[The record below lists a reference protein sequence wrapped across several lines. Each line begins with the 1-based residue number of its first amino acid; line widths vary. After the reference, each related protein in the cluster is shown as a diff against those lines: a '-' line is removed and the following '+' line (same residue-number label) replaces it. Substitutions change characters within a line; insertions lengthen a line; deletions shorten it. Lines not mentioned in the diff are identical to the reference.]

1 MWTRNSA
8 PSLALALSLAFSLAI
23 LAVACTAQ
31 ASQAILRSDSDSDS
45 DSLDSSSSSSSSSS
59 RRGARPWSSSPRFA
73 VDYYPA
79 QWHASL
85 WHSDAKLMAR
95 SNITHVRI
103 SEFDWAMLE
112 PREGVFNWTLLD
124 ASLDAL
130 RAHGLK
136 VILGTPTATPPAWV
150 VRRYD
155 VLPRDEYLRQ
165 RHFGSRRHY
174 SFSSQ
179 HFRSLSSNI
188 TRALAK
194 RYGMHPAVDAWQLD
208 NELGCHNT
216 VRTYDLHATRAFQ
229 RWLARKYSDDIA
241 LLNEAQGR
249 AFWSEAYESF
259 EDVRAP
265 SLTVTEDNPA
275 LRMDWLRFSSEQ
287 VAEFAREQ
295 VDVIRRYSDR
305 PITTNF
311 FGSFEFDHHAFAKR
325 TGIDFVTWDS
335 YPLGYTEA
343 TPWVKE
349 QDKITFARTGRPD
362 AQSLHH
368 AIYRGVAGAARGQAS
383 GEWGVMEQ
391 QPGPVNWAP
400 ANPSP
405 ARGMIRL
412 WLLEIFAHGGSLANI
427 FRWRQ
432 VPFAQ
437 EQMHAGMMRPDNV
450 PDAAWHEQ
458 QAAARDV
465 RAMER
470 EGVLSRRPGGGDGD
484 GDAAAAAEEHPL
496 RWTLNR
502 TTPKVALVLDYT
514 APMLLE
520 VNPQG
525 GRWDTNTFKDYAFQ
539 YPELLT
545 EWYSALRRL
554 ALDVDVIGPDTSLAN
569 YTLVLVPTMP
579 IISSEFDQHLA
590 NYNGTAVF
598 GPRTASKTS
607 NVSIPHG
614 LAPSSGAL
622 RDRMPL
628 KVVRVES
635 LRKGLDDSVSLQ
647 QQQGAAAAA
656 TYAVDTWSEWLE
668 CERDNVRASEPS
680 PVLYHTYRAG
690 EAASCEHITSD
701 AKHTIY
707 LGYYARSNSLIPLF
721 ASLAARLRIQNVLD
735 RRPSA
740 SEDLGEYVR
749 LARYADTLFAFNYD
763 DKRTREV
770 LGVPSDAISIFGQ
783 EEQEDHTIGPAGVRA
798 WKLS

>member
-1 MWTRNSA
+1 MMMRCKMWTGSA
-8 PSLALALSLAFSLAI
+8 LSLALALLFSLAI
-23 LAVACTAQ
+23 LAVACTA
-31 ASQAILRSDSDSDS
+31 SQAILRSDNSDNSTTT
-45 DSLDSSSSSSSSSS
+45 SSSSA
-59 RRGARPWSSSPRFA
+59 RTRPWSSSPRFA

-85 WHSDAKLMAR
+85 WQADAQLMLR

-112 PREGVFNWTLLD
+112 PSEGVYDWTLLD
-124 ASLDAL
+124 ASLHVL
-130 RAHGLK
+130 HAHGLK

-150 VRRYD
+150 VRRYE
-155 VLPRDEYLRQ
+155 VLPRDAYLRE

-179 HFRSLSSNI
+179 HYRRLSSNI

-216 VRTYDLHATRAFQ
+216 VRTYDLHATLAF
-229 RWLARKYSDDIA
+229 RHWLALKYSDDIA
-241 LLNEAQGR
+241 VLNEAQGR

-259 EDVRAP
+259 EEVRAP

-287 VAEFAREQ
+287 VAEFASEQ
-295 VDVIRRYSDR
+295 VEVIRRYSDR
-305 PITTNF
+305 
-311 FGSFEFDHHAFAKR
+311 
-325 TGIDFVTWDS
+325 
-335 YPLGYTEA
+335 
-343 TPWVKE
+343 
-349 QDKITFARTGRPD
+349 
-362 AQSLHH
+362 
-368 AIYRGVAGAARGQAS
+368 
-383 GEWGVMEQ
+383 
-391 QPGPVNWAP
+391 
-400 ANPSP
+400 
-405 ARGMIRL
+405 
-412 WLLEIFAHGGSLANI
+412 
-427 FRWRQ
+427 
-432 VPFAQ
+432 

-470 EGVLSRRPGGGDGD
+470 VGVLSRRDGH
-484 GDAAAAAEEHPL
+484 AAAAAEEEQHEL

-514 APMLLE
+514 AAMLLE

-554 ALDVDVIGPDTSLAN
+554 ALDVDVIGPDTSLAH

-579 IISSEFDQHLA
+579 IISSEFDRHLA

-635 LRKGLDDSVSLQ
+635 LREGLDDSVSLQ
-647 QQQGAAAAA
+647 GA

-721 ASLAARLRIQNVLD
+721 ASLAARLRIKNVLN
-735 RRPSA
+735 RLPSA

-749 LARYADTLFAFNYD
+749 LTRYADTLFAFNYD
-763 DKRTREV
+763 DKRAREV
-770 LGVPSDAISIFGQ
+770 RGVPSDAVSIFGQ
-783 EEQEDHTIGPAGVRA
+783 EEQEDHLIGPAGVRA
-798 WKLS
+798 WKMS